1 MSMQA
6 YMLLLLIFHRLAE
19 LDIPCVICPA
29 DNGAMKA
36 KPVYFFQL
44 LDMVYAAGRND
55 IGV

>member
-1 MSMQA
+1 MQA